1 MSKLYTILAV
11 LSVLTVITIIVV
23 KYVNHKYT
31 TVYSKTSG
39 DTSLDADI
47 EMDELDI

>member
-1 MSKLYTILAV
+1 MSRLYTILAV
-11 LSVLTVITIIVV
+11 LSVLTVITIIIV

-31 TVYSKTSG
+31 MVYPKTSG
-39 DTSLDADI
+39 DTSLDAEV